1 MRWGFMPSTVIRRF
15 AYCPDSSELWVEFTT
30 GRRYVYSDVP
40 REVADTF
47 RSAFAKGVYFNS
59 RIRDR
64 YPHREV
70 LHEDDSEQATHS

>member
-1 MRWGFMPSTVIRRF
+1 MPSTVIRRF
-15 AYCPDSSELWVEFTT
+15 VYDQSERELWVEFTT

-40 REVADTF
+40 QEVADTF
-47 RSAFAKGVYFNS
+47 RSAFAKGVYFNT

-70 LHEDDSEQATHS
+70 HHEDEERATHS

>member
-1 MRWGFMPSTVIRRF
+1 MPSTVIRRF
-15 AYCPDSSELWVEFTT
+15 VYCPDNLELWVEFTT

-40 REVADTF
+40 EEVANTF
-47 RSAFAKGVYFNS
+47 RSAFAKGVYFNT

-70 LHEDDSEQATHS
+70 EHEQATHS

>member
-1 MRWGFMPSTVIRRF
+1 MPSTVIRRF

-70 LHEDDSEQATHS
+70 HHEDENQEATHS